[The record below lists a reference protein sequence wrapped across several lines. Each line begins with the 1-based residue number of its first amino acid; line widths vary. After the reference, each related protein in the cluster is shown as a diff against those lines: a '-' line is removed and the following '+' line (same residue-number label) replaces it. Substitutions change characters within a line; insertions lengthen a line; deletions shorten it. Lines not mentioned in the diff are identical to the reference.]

1 MNYIL
6 QYSCFETFQKYIFLR
21 VLQNVPL
28 FFSGMDEAHTQVSTG
43 KVCFICG
50 NAPHGRLRCLITE
63 KTNPQA
69 SPVLM
74 TLRKCFAIDIPTKH
88 DIFRMKICVPCMNK
102 LEATDRFQDL
112 VESAVSRFIEPDS
125 DDSLG
130 CFALPSTPK
139 NNIGSQRTKRQV
151 PSDCTPTSM
160 KRESK
165 KVCSGGSRRALLFE
179 QDQTSND
186 SSSGQ
191 SDALNDSSSGQS
203 DALNDSSSGQSDAL
217 NDSSSGQSDALNDS
231 SSGQSDALNDSSSGQ
246 SDALNDSS
254 SGQSDALND
263 SSSGQSDALN
273 DSSSGQSDALNDSSS
288 GQSDVL
294 NDSSSR
300 QSEVLS
306 LTKDSLNV
314 FTTLMSGK
322 PINENDR
329 KVFRKLLDNHKTTEC
344 ELAQAVYKSTFMR
357 SVEGYVIREINTTMV
372 RLCSEKTKP
381 GPSVLRTMANVEDL
395 EGKDIL
401 TEATLELRRE
411 QPFLCQLL
419 TVLCDPPGGEKQ
431 KDYTHH
437 VIAMVYG
444 ILMYNRCR
452 NLNAIQK
459 LNTAAAIRYH
469 VNNELLE
476 IFHRCGLTM
485 AKSYKLGFLER
496 LGKFNTIGLVRSLR
510 NKKKGKVTVDNIDW
524 TIKTRQ
530 MRLDSKD
537 NYNHF
542 AASTYY
548 VDRVLQE
555 EIAHLSTVR
564 PPMPEIV
571 NTGIFFLTADEERTL
586 KRNYGYQ
593 VIVFLIKSG
602 TTIVCNFKP

>member
-1 MNYIL
+1 
-6 QYSCFETFQKYIFLR
+6 
-21 VLQNVPL
+21 
-28 FFSGMDEAHTQVSTG
+28 
-43 KVCFICG
+43 
-50 NAPHGRLRCLITE
+50 
-63 KTNPQA
+63 
-69 SPVLM
+69 
-74 TLRKCFAIDIPTKH
+74 
-88 DIFRMKICVPCMNK
+88 
-102 LEATDRFQDL
+102 
-112 VESAVSRFIEPDS
+112 
-125 DDSLG
+125 
-130 CFALPSTPK
+130 
-139 NNIGSQRTKRQV
+139 
-151 PSDCTPTSM
+151 M
-160 KRESK
+160 KRDSK

-179 QDQTSND
+179 QGHTSND

-191 SDALNDSSSGQS
+191 SDVLNDSSSGQSDALNDSSSGQSDALNDSSSGQSDALHDSSSGQSDVLNDSSSGQS

-273 DSSSGQSDALNDSSS
+273 DSSSGQSDA
-288 GQSDVL
+288 L

-564 PPMPEIV
+564 PPMPDIV

-602 TTIVCNFKP
+602 TTLVCNFKP